1 MVMIA
6 IETIVAIVRGNQ
18 PPSTSGGLAKASRV
32 LGTIGGARDGL
43 YSAMRLS
50 CLVSKRQTRTLK

>member
-6 IETIVAIVRGNQ
+6 IETIVAIISGSQ
-18 PPSTSGGLAKASRV
+18 PPKTSGGLAKASRV

-50 CLVSKRQTRTLK
+50 CLVSKR